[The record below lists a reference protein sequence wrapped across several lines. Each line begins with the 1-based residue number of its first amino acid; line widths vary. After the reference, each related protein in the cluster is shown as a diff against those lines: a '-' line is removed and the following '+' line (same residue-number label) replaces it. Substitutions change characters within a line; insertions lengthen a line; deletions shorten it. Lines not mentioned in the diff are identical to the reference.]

1 MASSVLATCMFLN
14 CMRVCQLNVILVS
27 SDHAFPFKLM
37 NPNLSFNINDF
48 NAFIFA
54 GEVSPKDMYQLLTSK
69 WGVEDSLALA
79 LIDHYGGHVWDVYLA
94 LKRLLRDKQ
103 RFKALDSSL
112 SDSVIQCL
120 NWKGD
125 REGDPERMRETLRL
139 LAVTGFCPIKTI
151 TDPIARVISANNV
164 GGVVKEFS
172 TIIVGLSQDVWESTE
187 CENGIVPSKQSMR
200 LAIAKQLLLLLM
212 DET

>member
-1 MASSVLATCMFLN
+1 MFLFL
-14 CMRVCQLNVILVS
+14 CLCVCQLNVILVS
-27 SDHAFPFKLM
+27 SEHAFPFKLM

-94 LKRLLRDKQ
+94 LKRLLGDKQ

-139 LAVTGFCPIKTI
+139 LAVTGFCPIKTMLPFSHDI
-151 TDPIARVISANNV
+151 DIVRTMPSLLRDEYQSQSPFPHIHIHDFFDESLISKAAN
-164 GGVVKEFS
+164 EFPNFTNS
-172 TIIVGLSQDVWESTE
+172 TFDVS
-187 CENGIVPSKQSMR
+187 
-200 LAIAKQLLLLLM
+200 LLYLCF
-212 DET
+212 